1 MSAFDR
7 DPSPADAAIAT
18 STQGPDLDLSHDQT
32 TTAATTTA
40 EDNEPVETPMPP
52 FEPLFTLLTNSTTN
66 TTVHPHIHYLFSDD
80 DPSILTASAEDPSHR
95 ALVVDLAPAPEGDPS
110 RWAVSWASS
119 LTPDFA
125 VTNSSVAVQQSEGD
139 ENGGAGA
146 LMLRVEGVERE
157 PVEMRSDSLPNSG
170 SGALGGEDVDV
181 LAEDFRRRMGVLK
194 KVVEEGEKRRVLL
207 GQHEESHEEVD
218 EGPPDEAVVDYDE
231 EKELEKQQEKGKGKV
246 EDD

>member
-1 MSAFDR
+1 MSASDR
-7 DPSPADAAIAT
+7 DPSPADASIAT
-18 STQGPDLDLSHDQT
+18 SAQGPDLKLSHDQT
-32 TTAATTTA
+32 PAAA
-40 EDNEPVETPMPP
+40 EDTEPAEAPMPP

-95 ALVVDLAPAPEGDPS
+95 ALVVDLAPAPEGESS
-110 RWAVSWASS
+110 RWAVSWAAS

-139 ENGGAGA
+139 ETGGAGA

-170 SGALGGEDVDV
+170 SGAIGGEDVDV

-194 KVVEEGEKRRVLL
+194 KVVDEGEKRRVLL
-207 GQHEESHEEVD
+207 GQHEESHHEEVD

-231 EKELEKQQEKGKGKV
+231 EKEPEKQQEKGKAKA